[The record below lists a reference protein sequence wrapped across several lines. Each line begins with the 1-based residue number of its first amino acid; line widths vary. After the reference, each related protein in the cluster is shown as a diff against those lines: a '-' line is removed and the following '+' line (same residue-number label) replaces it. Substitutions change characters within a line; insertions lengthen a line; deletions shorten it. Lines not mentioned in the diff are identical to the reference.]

1 MENFL
6 FLQIIIP
13 IGENLSKYTT
23 VSVKI
28 PQDLKEKIRELEIK
42 PSKILRKA
50 IEDEVKRREAMRLKR
65 DIEKLMPVLSRV
77 SMDEI
82 VRGIREDRVGR

>member
-1 MENFL
+1 MNE
-6 FLQIIIP
+6 
-13 IGENLSKYTT
+13 YTT

-28 PQDLKEKIRELEIK
+28 PQDLREKIRELGIK

-50 IEDEVKRREAMRLKR
+50 IEDEVKRREAQRLKQ
-65 DIEKLMPVLSRV
+65 DIEKLKPLLNKV

-82 VRGIREDRVGR
+82 VKSIREDRENR

>member
-1 MENFL
+1 MKNLL

-28 PQDLKEKIRELEIK
+28 PQNLKEKIKKLEIK

-50 IEDEVKRREAMRLKR
+50 IEDEVKRREAIRLKQ
-65 DIEKLMPVLSRV
+65 DVEKLIPVLSRV
-77 SMDEI
+77 SMAEI
-82 VRGIREDRVGR
+82 VKGIREDRSGR

>member
-1 MENFL
+1 M
-6 FLQIIIP
+6 
-13 IGENLSKYTT
+13 SKYTT

>member
-1 MENFL
+1 MVIFL
-6 FLQIIIP
+6 FLHIVLLV
-13 IGENLSKYTT
+13 GENLGEYTT

-28 PQDLKEKIRELEIK
+28 PKDLREKIRELNVK

-50 IEDEVKRREAMRLKR
+50 LEDEVKRREAMKLKK
-65 DIEKLMPVLSRV
+65 DIEKLMPILERV

-82 VRGIREDRVGR
+82 VKGIREDRENR

>member
-1 MENFL
+1 LNE
-6 FLQIIIP
+6 
-13 IGENLSKYTT
+13 YTT

-28 PQDLKEKIRELEIK
+28 PQDLREKIRELGIK

-50 IEDEVKRREAMRLKR
+50 IEDEVKRREAQRLKQ
-65 DIEKLMPVLSRV
+65 DIEKLKPLLNKV

-82 VRGIREDRVGR
+82 VKSIREDRENR

>member
-50 IEDEVKRREAMRLKR
+50 IEDEVKRREAMRIKR